1 MEGNQV
7 DLAHARAIVSGHNG
21 IALSSQKLL
30 SLGFALLSKR
40 FSFVSKGRA
49 TDRHTSRVT
58 EKRGSY
64 QGRGASHPS
73 PSPPKSMP
81 SACVEYTGAVC
92 HTEPS
97 FLTRYRTMRIR
108 PEEVQ
113 HIAQL
118 ARLTLTAEEEADLV
132 EHFDKVLTYIEK
144 LEELNTDEVEPMVHA
159 VEVPTPLRDDRVT
172 NQANTNALL
181 QNAPDRQADFFKVPK
196 IIE

>member
-1 MEGNQV
+1 
-7 DLAHARAIVSGHNG
+7 
-21 IALSSQKLL
+21 
-30 SLGFALLSKR
+30 
-40 FSFVSKGRA
+40 
-49 TDRHTSRVT
+49 
-58 EKRGSY
+58 
-64 QGRGASHPS
+64 
-73 PSPPKSMP
+73 
-81 SACVEYTGAVC
+81 
-92 HTEPS
+92 
-97 FLTRYRTMRIR
+97 MRIR

-118 ARLTLTAEEEADLV
+118 ARLKLTAEEQADLV

-144 LEELNTDEVEPMVHA
+144 LEELNTDDVEPMAHA